1 MSGRLAVPDLQGT
14 CSACG
19 QVVPATPAAA
29 PYEGKARLV
38 VHDHPRAELGR
49 CIGSRMVTRP
59 VSEASPLERLA
70 AALAGWQAAPH
81 DSVAE
86 KDAAGEMY
94 AAGVAVLAEYAPGL
108 KEAA

>member
-1 MSGRLAVPDLQGT
+1 MALRLLLDRADIPPLVAADGGRMT
-14 CSACG
+14 
-19 QVVPATPAAA
+19 
-29 PYEGKARLV
+29 
-38 VHDHPRAELGR
+38 
-49 CIGSRMVTRP
+49 
-59 VSEASPLERLA
+59 PLERLA